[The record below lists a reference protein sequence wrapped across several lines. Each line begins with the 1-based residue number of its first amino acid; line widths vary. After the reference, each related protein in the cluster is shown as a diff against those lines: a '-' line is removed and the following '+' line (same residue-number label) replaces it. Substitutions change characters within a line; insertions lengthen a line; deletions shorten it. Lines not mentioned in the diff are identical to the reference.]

1 MIGAVSTTPTPA
13 QVLQANARKPSGT
26 VTTEP
31 VVSDARY
38 ISSRIRVDNLA
49 DIAILE
55 FLSSE
60 TGDVI
65 RQYPTEQQIRG
76 YQRAA
81 RLEQQAAEQAADQRR
96 EVAAQ
101 LTQRVNTPDVAPQGS
116 VEAAAPTPSAPS
128 QQSAPAPQSTGGGQ
142 QSSSSAGGGE
152 GGSSIVV

>member
-26 VTTEP
+26 VTAEP
-31 VVSDARY
+31 VVSDARF
-38 ISSRIRVDNLA
+38 IGSRIRVDNLA

-55 FLSSE
+55 LLSSE

-65 RQYPTEQQIRG
+65 RQFPTEQQIRG

-81 RLEQQAAEQAADQRR
+81 RLEQQAAQQAADQRR

-101 LTQRVNTPDVAPQGS
+101 LTQRVNTPDLAPQGG
-116 VEAAAPTPSAPS
+116 VEAPQPAAAPS
-128 QQSAPAPQSTGGGQ
+128 QASAPAPQASSDGG
-142 QSSSSAGGGE
+142 QSSSSGGGE
-152 GGSSIVV
+152 GGASIVV